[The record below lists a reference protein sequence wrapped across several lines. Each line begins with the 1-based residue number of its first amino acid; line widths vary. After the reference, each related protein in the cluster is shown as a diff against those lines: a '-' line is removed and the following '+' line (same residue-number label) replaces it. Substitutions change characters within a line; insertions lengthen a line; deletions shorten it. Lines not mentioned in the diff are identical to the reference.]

1 MDGEGEAG
9 DAEQRILLQNFEQL
23 QRILCALFVRV
34 LRIYLI
40 AKEES
45 LNMPL

>member
-23 QRILCALFVRV
+23 PRISCALFVRA

-45 LNMPL
+45 LNIPL